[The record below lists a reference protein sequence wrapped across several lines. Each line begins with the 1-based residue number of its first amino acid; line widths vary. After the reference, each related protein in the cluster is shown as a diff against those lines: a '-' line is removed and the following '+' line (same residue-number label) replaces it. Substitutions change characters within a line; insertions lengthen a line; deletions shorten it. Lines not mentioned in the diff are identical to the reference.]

1 MLSLLES
8 GGFSFYLYN
17 ELKNYY
23 FILGLT
29 TNAQAFEI
37 KQAYRKLALQ
47 FHPDRNHSKEAE
59 AIFKEVNEAYEILGD
74 PQNKFDYDRLL
85 KGVAERTPH
94 RDPRYRP
101 RPPGSYSPP
110 SKRKEMLETMR
121 TYLRHAVFVSRMA
134 LLFSA
139 ILIADLTLPSDKQR
153 KEVVKTQS
161 RSEYRGS
168 QSMQLELQDGDKI
181 SLNPQTAS
189 EFKRGSQIVI
199 YTSALFAVPLI
210 LENETTHFKT
220 KIPVSIYGNFI
231 FIPLVLLITS
241 LLGTFYWKGIE
252 FRFNL
257 GVVNFVLMLLS
268 FIFLRIHSF
277 KI

>member
-1 MLSLLES
+1 M
-8 GGFSFYLYN
+8 
-17 ELKNYY
+17 KNYY

-29 TNAQAFEI
+29 TNAQVFEI

-47 FHPDRNHSKEAE
+47 FHPDRNSSKEAE
-59 AIFKEVNEAYEILGD
+59 AIFKEINEAYEILGD
-74 PQNKFDYDRLL
+74 PQNKFNYDRLL
-85 KGVAERTPH
+85 KGVAGPTPH

-101 RPPGSYSPP
+101 RPPGSYVAP
-110 SKRKEMLETMR
+110 SKRREILETMR
-121 TYLRHAVFVSRMA
+121 TYLRHAVFVSRIA

-168 QSMQLELQDGDKI
+168 RSMQLELQDGDKI
-181 SLNPQTAS
+181 SLNPQSAS

-231 FIPLVLLITS
+231 FLPLVLLITS
-241 LLGTFYWKGIE
+241 LLGTFYWKGVE

-277 KI
+277 

>member
-1 MLSLLES
+1 M
-8 GGFSFYLYN
+8 
-17 ELKNYY
+17 KNYY

-29 TNAQAFEI
+29 TSAQAFEI

-47 FHPDRNHSKEAE
+47 FHPDRNPSKEAE

-74 PQNKFDYDRLL
+74 PQNKFEYDRLL
-85 KGVAERTPH
+85 KGIAEPTSAPH

-101 RPPGSYSPP
+101 KPPGSYSPP
-110 SKRKEMLETMR
+110 SKKKELLETMR
-121 TYLRHAVFVSRMA
+121 AHLRHAVFVSRVA
-134 LLFSA
+134 LVFSA
-139 ILIADLTLPSDKQR
+139 ILIADLTLTPEKQQ
-153 KEVVKTQS
+153 KEVVRAKSTI
-161 RSEYRGS
+161 EYRGS
-168 QSMQLELQDGDKI
+168 RSIELELRDGDKI
-181 SLNPQTAS
+181 NLTPQTAE
-189 EFKRGSQIVI
+189 EFKRGSHITI
-199 YTSALFAVPLI
+199 YTSAIFAVPLL

-231 FIPLVLLITS
+231 FLPLVLLITS
-241 LLGTFYWKGIE
+241 LLGTFYWKGVE

-277 KI
+277 